1 MELDQ
6 MARYD
11 NIKKIKNNKFTSIG
25 TSYLPEFEEKN
36 SDILLIATD
45 GDRCDL
51 LSAEYYGTP
60 ELWWYIASVNNLKSN
75 NIEAGTQLR
84 VPVSTEQAKL
94 K

>member
-1 MELDQ
+1 

-11 NIKKIKNNKFTSIG
+11 TITKYFRGGVSRRG
-25 TSYLPEFEEKN
+25 TSYLPEFKESN
-36 SDILLIATD
+36 SDILLIATQ

-51 LSAEYYGTP
+51 IAEEYYGTS
-60 ELWWYIASVNNLKSN
+60 ELWWYIASVNNLSSN

-84 VPVSTEQAKL
+84 VPVSTEKAVL

>member
-1 MELDQ
+1 

-11 NIKKIKNNKFTSIG
+11 TIKKYFRGGVSRIG
-25 TSYLPEFEEKN
+25 TSYLPEFKESN
-36 SDILLIATD
+36 SDILLIATQ

-51 LSAEYYGTP
+51 IAEEYYGTS
-60 ELWWYIASVNNLKSN
+60 ELWWYIASVNNLSSN

-84 VPVSTEQAKL
+84 VPVSTEKAVL

>member
-1 MELDQ
+1 MS
-6 MARYD
+6 RYSRVQRYG
-11 NIKKIKNNKFTSIG
+11 KNGITRIG
-25 TSYLPEFEEKN
+25 TSNLPMFEEDN
-36 SDILLIATD
+36 SDILLIAVD

-51 LSAEYYGTP
+51 IATEYYGTP

-84 VPVSTEQAKL
+84 VPISLEQATL

>member
-1 MELDQ
+1 MI
-6 MARYD
+6 MSRYS
-11 NIKKIKNNKFTSIG
+11 NIQKIKNKRFVAIG
-25 TSYLPEFEEKN
+25 TSNLPKFKESN
-36 SDILLIATD
+36 SDILLIATE

-51 LSAEYYGTP
+51 ISQDYYGTTD
-60 ELWWYIASVNNLKSN
+60 LWWFIASVNNLSSN